1 MSEGN
6 EPPTERT
13 AGNGLVPLAVAKCHE
28 PCGTKKFEKTFQ
40 KPLTF
45 AQKCDRMNMKRG
57 EGKPPQT
64 RKGFTMKKA
73 TMNTIVNYI
82 NDNAVEALYEVR
94 DELITELNKGAEEKA
109 RNAELYDSAK
119 EVVMGELSMASE
131 AVTLGEL
138 YDAVAD
144 NLPEGFTKGKLQYAV
159 TRLWKDEIVRIEGKV
174 NTYRKA

>member
-1 MSEGN
+1 
-6 EPPTERT
+6 
-13 AGNGLVPLAVAKCHE
+13 
-28 PCGTKKFEKTFQ
+28 
-40 KPLTF
+40 
-45 AQKCDRMNMKRG
+45 
-57 EGKPPQT
+57 
-64 RKGFTMKKA
+64 MKKA

-94 DELITELNKGAEEKA
+94 DELMAELNKGEAVKAE
-109 RNAELYDSAK
+109 NAKLYDTAK
-119 EVVMGELSMASE
+119 AVVMSELNTTDK
-131 AVTLGEL
+131 AVTISEL

>member
-1 MSEGN
+1 MRKCRTGYQQVPEKKSSEM
-6 EPPTERT
+6 
-13 AGNGLVPLAVAKCHE
+13 
-28 PCGTKKFEKTFQ
+28 EKPSE
-40 KPLTF
+40 KPLTL
-45 AQKCDRMNMKRG
+45 DHESDIMNMKRG

-73 TMNTIVNYI
+73 TMNAIIRYI
-82 NDNAVEALYEVR
+82 NDNAVETLYEIR
-94 DELITELNKGAEEKA
+94 DELMAELNKGAEEKT

-119 EVVMGELSMASE
+119 AVVMSELALTDK
-131 AVTLGEL
+131 AVTISEL